1 MPILLELKGI
11 LSLSP
16 SKIFNCRWFIR
27 HPADSALAGWQ
38 FYNFQL
44 YWDGHNTCNTSTSTS
59 YWPNEACSWH
69 FWLFKI
75 SGWKGKRSREIKED
89 LQVESGRKEG
99 RSCFT
104 KTIIANNITL
114 KDEQMNQ
121 AEAYQLLPDLKKRK
135 VFIQSNPYYS
145 YYRESSNK
153 RPKISLYF
161 CIFTKARKSSWSR
174 LASLAF
180 LLR

>member
-104 KTIIANNITL
+104 KTIIANNITQKRWANESGRSISVATRL
-114 KDEQMNQ
+114 KKAKSIYTKQPLLF
-121 AEAYQLLPDLKKRK
+121 LLPW
-135 VFIQSNPYYS
+135 II
-145 YYRESSNK
+145 E
-153 RPKISLYF
+153 
-161 CIFTKARKSSWSR
+161 
-174 LASLAF
+174 
-180 LLR
+180 

>member
-1 MPILLELKGI
+1 MKSAHGI
-11 LSLSP
+11 SDFS
-16 SKIFNCRWFIR
+16 
-27 HPADSALAGWQ
+27 
-38 FYNFQL
+38 
-44 YWDGHNTCNTSTSTS
+44 
-59 YWPNEACSWH
+59 
-69 FWLFKI
+69 
-75 SGWKGKRSREIKED
+75 RSRGERGKDHEK
-89 LQVESGRKEG
+89 SK
-99 RSCFT
+99 
-104 KTIIANNITL
+104 KTCKWKVDEKRVVLVLLKKILADNITL

-180 LLR
+180 LLRWFLGPVYMEVGDPS